1 MWLLKHVQLTYR
13 ARSILE
19 GWLNEDDDEEYVP
32 SDDEVSDCLIRNV
45 SLN

>member
-1 MWLLKHVQLTYR
+1 MWLFEHATDLS
-13 ARSILE
+13 RSILE

-32 SDDEVSDCLIRNV
+32 SDDEVSDCLIRKA